1 MKSCLVD
8 TGILYALFAGNDVWH
23 ERAKEF
29 VNAYPGRLI
38 LPACVIPEAAF
49 LANKYLGARA
59 EAGLVAAVAGGAFF
73 IEDLKPGD
81 YARAAVL
88 MAQHERL
95 NIGFVDAAIAAI
107 SERLKL
113 ADIATTDRRHFSAI
127 RPSHR
132 TRLNLLPDA

>member
-8 TGILYALFAGNDVWH
+8 TGILFALFAQNDGWH
-23 ERAKEF
+23 ERARGL
-29 VNAYPGRLI
+29 VNAYPGRFI
-38 LPACVIPEAAF
+38 LPGCVVPEAAY

-59 EAGLVAAVAGGAFF
+59 EAGLVAAVADGVFV
-73 IEDLKPGD
+73 IEDLQPGD

-95 NIGFVDAAIAAI
+95 NIGFVDAAIVAL

-132 TRLNLLPDA
+132 ARLNLLPDA